1 MGLYS
6 SAKKYVG
13 WPITPGFDFAG
24 HICAVGRTVN
34 QRQVGDPVVG
44 VTRFGGYASHVC
56 VPVTQVFPL
65 PEGWTMVRA
74 AAFPTV
80 HLTAWYAL
88 CELSRPRPGKKVLV
102 HSGAGGVGT
111 AALAICRHLGL
122 DALAVVGASHKIDTA
137 RRSGAA
143 DVVDRSSESLWERA
157 ELFAPEGFDIILEA
171 SGAST
176 LRQSYRHLG
185 PTGRLL
191 IYGMAT
197 LLSRGDKRINWFR
210 VAWQYLRLPWFHPM
224 SLLDRNVSVSGF
236 NLSYL
241 FTQQRLLNE
250 AMLLLLDW
258 ACAGVLIE
266 PPIREYPLDDV
277 ASAHRDLESGNTV
290 GKLVLIP

>member
-1 MGLYS
+1 MRRVLIRRPGHYDRLEIVEEPDPQPGPDEVVVATEAVGVNYADCIVRMGLYS

-24 HICAVGRTVN
+24 HICSVGRAVT
-34 QRQVGDPVVG
+34 QWQVGDPIVG
-44 VTRFGGYASHVC
+44 VTRFGGYASRVR
-56 VPVTQVFPL
+56 VPVSQVFAL
-65 PEGWTMVRA
+65 PKGWTMARA

-102 HSGAGGVGT
+102 HSAAGGVGT

-122 DALAVVGASHKIDTA
+122 DAFAVVGASHKVEAA
-137 RRSGAA
+137 RREL
-143 DVVDRSSESLWERA
+143 DRSSEALWEKA
-157 ELFAPEGFDIILEA
+157 EAFAPEGFDIILEA

-176 LRQSYRHLG
+176 LRQSYRHLC

-197 LLSRGDKRINWFR
+197 LLTRGGKRINWFR

-224 SLLDRNVSVSGF
+224 SLLAKSHRHKDCWAHDDRF
-236 NLSYL
+236 LA
-241 FTQQRLLNE
+241 Q
-250 AMLLLLDW
+250 
-258 ACAGVLIE
+258 
-266 PPIREYPLDDV
+266 
-277 ASAHRDLESGNTV
+277 H
-290 GKLVLIP
+290 